1 MSPEPETITHKGM
14 VIPMSMKN
22 KSYII
27 LCLFMLVFPLSAG
40 AAEFTADMVMET
52 PQGNFNGKLFV
63 KGLDIR
69 QDLMISGMETTNL
82 VDLDT
87 ATVINLNHQMKMYL
101 VAPANPGALM
111 GESAK
116 VEEKLAGIADV
127 EELGRE
133 NLYGYDCRKVKY
145 TFHDSRYGSSTMW
158 FSEKLNYNIRVVNE
172 NANGKTSITLEN
184 IREEELSPS
193 LFLIPPDYQKME
205 LPNMGD

>member
-1 MSPEPETITHKGM
+1 MPL
-14 VIPMSMKN
+14 KN
-22 KSYII
+22 KSLVI
-27 LCLFMLVFPLSAG
+27 LCIFILFFPLSAW

-69 QDLMISGMETTNL
+69 QDLLISGMETTNL

-87 ATVINLNHQMKMYL
+87 GTVINLNHQMKMYI

-111 GESAK
+111 GDSAK
-116 VEEKLAGIADV
+116 VEEKLSEMATL

-133 NLYGYDCRKVKY
+133 KVNGYDCRKVKY
-145 TFHDSRYGSSTMW
+145 TFHDNRYGASIMW
-158 FSEKLNYNIRVVNE
+158 FSEKLNYNIKVVNE
-172 NANGKTSITLEN
+172 SDSGKTSITLEN
-184 IREEELSPS
+184 ITEEELSPS

-205 LPNMGD
+205 LPNMGN